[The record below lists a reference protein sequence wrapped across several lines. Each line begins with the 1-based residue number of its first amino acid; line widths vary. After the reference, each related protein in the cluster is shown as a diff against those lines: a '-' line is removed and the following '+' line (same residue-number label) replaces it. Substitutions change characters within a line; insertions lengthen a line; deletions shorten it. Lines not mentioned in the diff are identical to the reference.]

1 MTALYEAV
9 ASVARLRPDA
19 IAVETTAGELTTYA
33 ELVAQA
39 DRITVGLRARGVTEG
54 RVVVCSGL
62 PNDASYMAFLLGVCA
77 AGAAYVPLLA
87 DFDAAAVS
95 RALRMTEPVLWVG
108 PENHHRPGVTLPRVE
123 LAALQ
128 APHADFA
135 AASVTAAPDAA
146 ADAATGAELG
156 AASGAGPQERA
167 TAPGTFRMLW
177 TSGSTKAPKLV
188 TWRQEPFVR
197 ERRRWIAHIE
207 ATERDAFFCRH
218 TLDVAHATDLHA
230 FAALLAGARL
240 ILADP
245 RAEPA
250 TLLAQLA
257 ATGATFTSMLPNH
270 YEDLVAAAGR
280 APDADLSR
288 LRRPMCG
295 GAYAS
300 PALIATAAEVLGIR
314 IRHVYGSTE
323 FGLALGNMADEV
335 QTGGGMHEVA
345 GVRARLEALP
355 GYERDDLGQLVLTS
369 DCTSDGYLGDDE
381 ANAATF
387 RGPDFWT
394 GDVAQRLDDGRLRL
408 LGRVT
413 DLVLAADGPL
423 AVPQLD
429 DLIAQRCPVAES
441 VSLAVD
447 ADTLTDRVLVVLR
460 AAEGTPADDA
470 VAAVDALLA
479 ARGLTSAVLAFDRI
493 PRTVVGKADRA
504 LIRRRYIPAAASS

>member
-1 MTALYEAV
+1 MTALYQAIREIAQ
-9 ASVARLRPDA
+9 RRPDA
-19 IAVETTAGELTTYA
+19 VAVETTAGERTSYA
-33 ELVAQA
+33 ELLERA

-62 PNDASYMAFLLGVCA
+62 VNDASYMAFLLGICA

-87 DFDAAAVS
+87 DFDATAVA

-108 PENHHRPGVTLPRVE
+108 PDNHHRAGVTLPRVE
-123 LAALQ
+123 LAELGTPG
-128 APHADFA
+128 AP
-135 AASVTAAPDAA
+135 
-146 ADAATGAELG
+146 ADAA
-156 AASGAGPQERA
+156 PQGRA
-167 TAPGTFRMLW
+167 LAPGTFRMLW

-245 RAEPA
+245 GAEPA
-250 TLLAQLA
+250 TLLTQLG
-257 ATGATFTSMLPNH
+257 ATGATYTSMLPNH
-270 YEDLVAAAGR
+270 YEDLIAAAGNR
-280 APDADLSR
+280 PGTDLSR

-300 PALIATAAEVLGIR
+300 PALIANAADVLGIH
-314 IRHVYGSTE
+314 IRHIYGSTE

-335 QTGGGMHEVA
+335 QTVGGMHEVA
-345 GVRARLEALP
+345 GVRARLEALA
-355 GYERDDLGQLVLTS
+355 GYDRDDLGHLVLTS
-369 DCTSDGYLGDDE
+369 DCTSDGYLDDDE

-387 RGPDFWT
+387 HGPDFRT
-394 GDVAQRLDDGRLRL
+394 GDVAQRLEDGSLRL

-413 DLVLAADGPL
+413 DLLLATDGPL
-423 AVPQLD
+423 AAPFLD
-429 DLIAQRCPVAES
+429 ELIARHCPVAES
-441 VSLAVD
+441 VSLAAD
-447 ADTLTDRVLVVLR
+447 TDTLTNRVLVVLR
-460 AAEGTPADDA
+460 ATPGTSDDDA
-470 VAAVDALLA
+470 VSAVDKLLA
-479 ARGLTSAVLAFDRI
+479 SHGLTGAVLAFDRI

-504 LIRRRYIPAAASS
+504 LLRRRYLADSKSS

>member
-1 MTALYEAV
+1 MTALYDAV
-9 ASVARLRPDA
+9 AAIARRRPDA
-19 IAVETTAGELTTYA
+19 IAVETTAGRLTTYA
-33 ELVAQA
+33 ELLAQA
-39 DRITVGLRARGVTEG
+39 DRIAVGLRARGVTEG

-62 PNDASYMAFLLGVCA
+62 ANDASYVAFLLGICA
-77 AGAAYVPLLA
+77 VGAAYVPLLD
-87 DFDAAAVS
+87 DFDADAVA
-95 RALRMTEPVLWVG
+95 RALRMTEPALWVG
-108 PENHHRPGVTLPRVE
+108 PDNHHRPGVSLPRVE
-123 LAALQ
+123 LAELQ
-128 APHADFA
+128 TP
-135 AASVTAAPDAA
+135 
-146 ADAATGAELG
+146 ADATVARGTAPKG
-156 AASGAGPQERA
+156 RA

-240 ILADP
+240 VLADP

-250 TLLAQLA
+250 TLLSQLA

-270 YEDLVAAAGR
+270 YVDLVAAARR
-280 APDADLSR
+280 APGADLSR

-300 PALIATAAEVLGIR
+300 PALVATAADVLGIR

-335 QTGGGMHEVA
+335 QTGGGMREVA
-345 GVRARLEALP
+345 GVRSRLEALA
-355 GYERDDLGQLVLTS
+355 GYDRDDLGHLVLTS
-369 DCTSDGYLGDDE
+369 DCTSNGYLDDDE
-381 ANAATF
+381 ANAHTF
-387 RGPDFWT
+387 RGADFWT
-394 GDVAQRLDDGRLRL
+394 GDVAQRLDDGSLRL

-413 DLVLAADGPL
+413 DLVLATDGPL

-429 DLIAQRCPVAES
+429 DLIAERCPVAES

-447 ADTLTDRVLVVLR
+447 PETLSNRVLVVLR
-460 AAEGTPADDA
+460 PAEGTAADDA
-470 VAAVDALLA
+470 VAAVDELLT

-504 LIRRRYIPAAASS
+504 LIRRRYLPATTSS

>member
-1 MTALYEAV
+1 MTALYQAIREI
-9 ASVARLRPDA
+9 ARRRPDA
-19 IAVETTAGELTTYA
+19 IAVETTAGERTSYA
-33 ELVAQA
+33 ELLERA

-62 PNDASYMAFLLGVCA
+62 VNDASYVAFLLGICA

-87 DFDAAAVS
+87 DFDATAVA

-108 PENHHRPGVTLPRVE
+108 PDNHHRAGVTLPRVE
-123 LAALQ
+123 LAELGTPG
-128 APHADFA
+128 AP
-135 AASVTAAPDAA
+135 
-146 ADAATGAELG
+146 ADAA
-156 AASGAGPQERA
+156 PQGRA
-167 TAPGTFRMLW
+167 PAPGTFRMLW

-245 RAEPA
+245 GAEPA
-250 TLLAQLA
+250 TLLTQLG
-257 ATGATFTSMLPNH
+257 ATGATYTSMLPNH
-270 YEDLVAAAGR
+270 YEDLIAAAGNR
-280 APDADLSR
+280 PGTDLSR

-300 PALIATAAEVLGIR
+300 PALIADAADVLGIH
-314 IRHVYGSTE
+314 IRHIYGSTE

-335 QTGGGMHEVA
+335 QTVGGMHEVA

-355 GYERDDLGQLVLTS
+355 GYDRDDLGHLVLTS
-369 DCTSDGYLGDDE
+369 DCTSDGYLDDE

-387 RGPDFWT
+387 HGPDFRT
-394 GDVAQRLDDGRLRL
+394 GDVAQRLDDGSLRL

-413 DLVLAADGPL
+413 DLLLATDGPL
-423 AVPQLD
+423 AAPFLD
-429 DLIAQRCPVAES
+429 ELIARHCPVAES
-441 VSLAVD
+441 VSLAAD
-447 ADTLTDRVLVVLR
+447 TDTLTNRVLVVLR
-460 AAEGTPADDA
+460 ATPGTSDDDA
-470 VAAVDALLA
+470 VTAVDKLLA
-479 ARGLTSAVLAFDRI
+479 SHGLTGAVLAFDRI

-504 LIRRRYIPAAASS
+504 LLRRRYLADSNSS

>member
-1 MTALYEAV
+1 MTALYKAIGEI
-9 ASVARLRPDA
+9 ARRQPDA
-19 IAVETTAGELTTYA
+19 IAVETTAGERTSYT
-33 ELVAQA
+33 ELLAQA
-39 DRITVGLRARGVTEG
+39 DRIAVGLRARGVTEG

-62 PNDASYMAFLLGVCA
+62 ANDASYIAFLLGLCA

-87 DFDAAAVS
+87 DFDAAAVT

-108 PENHHRPGVTLPRVE
+108 PENRHRAGVALPRVE
-123 LAALQ
+123 LAELQ
-128 APHADFA
+128 TSGA
-135 AASVTAAPDAA
+135 AAGEAPK
-146 ADAATGAELG
+146 G
-156 AASGAGPQERA
+156 RA
-167 TAPGTFRMLW
+167 FAPGTFRMLW

-245 RAEPA
+245 GAEPA
-250 TLLAQLA
+250 TLLSQLA
-257 ATGATFTSMLPNH
+257 ATGATYTSMLPNH
-270 YEDLVAAAGR
+270 YEDIVAAARQRPGT
-280 APDADLSR
+280 DLSR

-300 PALIATAAEVLGIR
+300 PALIATAADVLGIH
-314 IRHVYGSTE
+314 IRHIYGSTE

-335 QTGGGMHEVA
+335 QTVGGMHEVA
-345 GVRARLEALP
+345 GVRARLEALV
-355 GYERDDLGQLVLTS
+355 GYDRDDLGHLVLTS
-369 DCTSDGYLGDDE
+369 DCTSNGYLDDDE

-394 GDVAQRLDDGRLRL
+394 GDVAQRLDDGSLRL

-413 DLVLAADGPL
+413 DLVLTTGGPL
-423 AVPQLD
+423 AAPFLD
-429 DLIAQRCPVAES
+429 ELIARQCPVAES
-441 VSLAVD
+441 VSLA
-447 ADTLTDRVLVVLR
+447 ADTDTLSNRVLVVLR
-460 AAEGTPADDA
+460 AAPGASDDDA
-470 VAAVDALLA
+470 VSAVDKLLA
-479 ARGLTSAVLAFDRI
+479 SRGLTGAVLAFDRI

-504 LIRRRYIPAAASS
+504 LLRRRYIPASTF

>member
-1 MTALYEAV
+1 MTALYEAIHEI
-9 ASVARLRPDA
+9 ARRRPNA
-19 IAVETTAGELTTYA
+19 IAVETTAGEHTTYA
-33 ELVAQA
+33 ELLAQA
-39 DRITVGLRARGVTEG
+39 DRIAVGLRARGVTEG

-62 PNDASYMAFLLGVCA
+62 ANDASYVAFLLGVCA

-87 DFDAAAVS
+87 DFDAAAVA

-108 PENHHRPGVTLPRVE
+108 PENHHRAGVTLPRVE
-123 LAALQ
+123 LAELQ
-128 APHADFA
+128 TSGA
-135 AASVTAAPDAA
+135 AAGPAP
-146 ADAATGAELG
+146 GG
-156 AASGAGPQERA
+156 RA
-167 TAPGTFRMLW
+167 IAPGGRAIAPEGRAIAPEGRAIAPGTFRMLW

-245 RAEPA
+245 GAEPA
-250 TLLAQLA
+250 TLLSQLA
-257 ATGATFTSMLPNH
+257 TTGATYTSMLPNH
-270 YEDLVAAAGR
+270 YADMMAAAGQR
-280 APDADLSR
+280 PGTDLSR

-300 PALIATAAEVLGIR
+300 SALIAGAADVLGIH
-314 IRHVYGSTE
+314 IRHIYGSTE

-335 QTGGGMHEVA
+335 QSVGGMREVA
-345 GVRARLEALP
+345 GVRARLEALA
-355 GYERDDLGQLVLTS
+355 GYDRDDLGHLVLTS
-369 DCTSDGYLGDDE
+369 DCTSDGYLDDAE

-394 GDVAQRLDDGRLRL
+394 GDVAQRLDDGSLRL

-413 DLVLAADGPL
+413 DLVLATDGPL
-423 AVPQLD
+423 AVPLLD
-429 DLIAQRCPVAES
+429 ELIAKQCPVAES
-441 VSLAVD
+441 VSLA
-447 ADTLTDRVLVVLR
+447 ADTDTLSNRVLVVLR
-460 AAEGTPADDA
+460 AAPGTPDDDA
-470 VAAVDALLA
+470 VTAVDKLLA
-479 ARGLTSAVLAFDRI
+479 AHGLTGAVLAFDRI

-504 LIRRRYIPAAASS
+504 LIRRRHFPASSSS

>member
-1 MTALYEAV
+1 MTALHAAV
-9 ASVARLRPDA
+9 HEIARRRPDA
-19 IAVETTAGELTTYA
+19 IAVETTAGERTTYA
-33 ELVAQA
+33 ELLARA
-39 DRITVGLRARGVTEG
+39 DRIAAGLRARGVTEG

-62 PNDASYMAFLLGVCA
+62 ANDASYLAFLLGLCA
-77 AGAAYVPLLA
+77 NGAAYVPLLA
-87 DFDAAAVS
+87 DFDATAVD
-95 RALRMTEPVLWVG
+95 RALRMTRPVLWVG
-108 PENHHRPGVTLPRVE
+108 PDNHHRAGVTLPRVE
-123 LAALQ
+123 LADLETPAPATAPAAGGRAL
-128 APHADFA
+128 
-135 AASVTAAPDAA
+135 
-146 ADAATGAELG
+146 
-156 AASGAGPQERA
+156 
-167 TAPGTFRMLW
+167 APGTFRMLW

-245 RAEPA
+245 AADPA

-257 ATGATFTSMLPNH
+257 ATGATYTSMLPNH
-270 YEDLVAAAGR
+270 YEDLIAAARQRPGT
-280 APDADLSR
+280 DLSR

-300 PALIATAAEVLGIR
+300 PALIADAADVLGIH
-314 IRHVYGSTE
+314 IRHIYGSTE

-335 QTGGGMHEVA
+335 QTVGGMHEVA
-345 GVRARLEALP
+345 GVRARLEPLA
-355 GYERDDLGQLVLTS
+355 GYDGDDLGHLVLTS
-369 DCTSDGYLGDDE
+369 DCTSDGYLDDDE

-394 GDVAQRLDDGRLRL
+394 GDVARRLDDGSLRL

-413 DLVLAADGPL
+413 DLVLTTDGPL
-423 AVPQLD
+423 AAPHVDELV
-429 DLIAQRCPVAES
+429 ARHCPVAES
-441 VSLAVD
+441 VTLAAD
-447 ADTLTDRVLVVLR
+447 PDTLGNRVLVVLR
-460 AAEGTPADDA
+460 AAPGTSDADA
-470 VAAVDALLA
+470 VGAVDKLLDA
-479 ARGLTSAVLAFDRI
+479 HGLTGVVLAFDRI

-504 LIRRRYIPAAASS
+504 LLRRRHLPAPSSS

>member
-1 MTALYEAV
+1 MTELYTAIREI
-9 ASVARLRPDA
+9 ARRRPDS
-19 IAVETTAGELTTYA
+19 IAVETTAGERTSYT
-33 ELVAQA
+33 ELLAQA
-39 DRITVGLRARGVTEG
+39 DRIAVGLRARGVTEG

-62 PNDASYMAFLLGVCA
+62 ANDASYIAFLLGLCA

-87 DFDAAAVS
+87 DFDAAAVA
-95 RALRMTEPVLWVG
+95 RALRMTQPALWVG
-108 PENHHRPGVTLPRVE
+108 PENHHRAGVTLPRVDLAE
-123 LAALQ
+123 LG
-128 APHADFA
+128 
-135 AASVTAAPDAA
+135 ASAAA
-146 ADAATGAELG
+146 ADAAPEGR
-156 AASGAGPQERA
+156 ASAPEGRA
-167 TAPGTFRMLW
+167 FTPGTFRMLW

-207 ATERDAFFCRH
+207 ATEHDAFFCRH

-245 RAEPA
+245 GAEPA
-250 TLLAQLA
+250 TLLSQLA
-257 ATGATFTSMLPNH
+257 ATGATYTSMLPNH
-270 YEDLVAAAGR
+270 YEDLIAAARQRPGT
-280 APDADLSR
+280 DLTR

-314 IRHVYGSTE
+314 IRHIYGSTE

-335 QTGGGMHEVA
+335 QTVGGMHEVA
-345 GVRARLEALP
+345 GVRARLEPLA
-355 GYERDDLGQLVLTS
+355 GYDRDGLGHLVLTS
-369 DCTSDGYLGDDE
+369 DCTSNGYLDDAE

-394 GDVAQRLDDGRLRL
+394 GDVAQRLADGGLRL

-413 DLVLAADGPL
+413 DLVLATDGPL
-423 AVPQLD
+423 ATPLLD
-429 DLIAQRCPVAES
+429 ELIAQHCPVAES
-441 VSLAVD
+441 VSLA
-447 ADTLTDRVLVVLR
+447 ADTDILSKRVLVVLR
-460 AAEGTPADDA
+460 ATPGTSDDDA
-470 VAAVDALLA
+470 VTAVDELLA
-479 ARGLTSAVLAFDRI
+479 AHGLTGAVLAFDRI

-504 LIRRRYIPAAASS
+504 LLRRRYIPAPSSS

>member
-1 MTALYEAV
+1 MTALYTAIGD
-9 ASVARLRPDA
+9 VARRRPDA
-19 IAVETTAGELTTYA
+19 IAVETTAGERTSYA
-33 ELVAQA
+33 ELLAQA
-39 DRITVGLRARGVTEG
+39 DRIAVGLRARGVTEG

-62 PNDASYMAFLLGVCA
+62 ANDASYVAFLLGICA
-77 AGAAYVPLLA
+77 VGAAYVPLLA
-87 DFDAAAVS
+87 DFDATAVA

-108 PENHHRPGVTLPRVE
+108 PENHHREGVALPRVE
-123 LAALQ
+123 LA
-128 APHADFA
+128 
-135 AASVTAAPDAA
+135 
-146 ADAATGAELG
+146 ELLT
-156 AASGAGPQERA
+156 SGATVTEAPRGRMF
-167 TAPGTFRMLW
+167 APGTFRMLW

-240 ILADP
+240 VLADP

-250 TLLAQLA
+250 TLLAQLSA
-257 ATGATFTSMLPNH
+257 SGATYTSMLPNH
-270 YEDLVAAAGR
+270 YEDLVTAAGQR
-280 APDADLSR
+280 PAADLSR

-300 PALIATAAEVLGIR
+300 PALIATAAEVLGIH

-335 QTGGGMHEVA
+335 QTVGGMHEVA
-345 GVRARLEALP
+345 GVRARLEPLV
-355 GYERDDLGQLVLTS
+355 GYDRDDFGHLVLTS
-369 DCTSDGYLGDDE
+369 DCVSNGYVDDDE

-394 GDVAQRLDDGRLRL
+394 GDVAQRLDDGSLRL

-413 DLVLAADGPL
+413 DLVLTTGGPL
-423 AVPQLD
+423 AAPFLD
-429 DLIAQRCPVAES
+429 ELIARQCPVAES
-441 VSLAVD
+441 VSLA
-447 ADTLTDRVLVVLR
+447 ADTEALGNRVLVVLR
-460 AAEGTPADDA
+460 AAPGTSDDDA
-470 VAAVDALLA
+470 VGAVDALLA
-479 ARGLTSAVLAFDRI
+479 SHGLTGAVLAFDRI

-504 LIRRRYIPAAASS
+504 LLRRRHIPAPTS

>member
-1 MTALYEAV
+1 MTALYKAIREI
-9 ASVARLRPDA
+9 ARRRPDA
-19 IAVETTAGELTTYA
+19 IAVETTAGERTSYT
-33 ELVAQA
+33 ELLAQA

-62 PNDASYMAFLLGVCA
+62 ANDASYIAFLLGLCA

-87 DFDAAAVS
+87 DFDATAVA
-95 RALRMTEPVLWVG
+95 RALRMTEPALWVG
-108 PENHHRPGVTLPRVE
+108 PGNHHRAGVTLPRVE
-123 LAALQ
+123 LAELQ
-128 APHADFA
+128 TAVAPAG
-135 AASVTAAPDAA
+135 AAPE
-146 ADAATGAELG
+146 G
-156 AASGAGPQERA
+156 RA
-167 TAPGTFRMLW
+167 FAPGTFRMLW

-245 RAEPA
+245 GAEPA
-250 TLLAQLA
+250 TLLSQLA
-257 ATGATFTSMLPNH
+257 ATGATYTSMLPNH
-270 YEDLVAAAGR
+270 YEDLIAAAAQQPG
-280 APDADLSR
+280 ADLSR

-300 PALIATAAEVLGIR
+300 PALIATAADVLGIH
-314 IRHVYGSTE
+314 IRHIYGSTE

-335 QTGGGMHEVA
+335 QTVGGMHEVA
-345 GVRARLEALP
+345 GVRARLEALD
-355 GYERDDLGQLVLTS
+355 GYDRDDLGHLVLTS
-369 DCTSDGYLGDDE
+369 DCTSNGYLDDDE

-394 GDVAQRLDDGRLRL
+394 GDVAQRLDDGSLRL

-413 DLVLAADGPL
+413 DLLLATDGPM
-423 AVPQLD
+423 AAPFLD
-429 DLIAQRCPVAES
+429 ELIAGQCPVAES
-441 VSLAVD
+441 VSLA
-447 ADTLTDRVLVVLR
+447 ADTDTLSNRVLVVLR
-460 AAEGTPADDA
+460 AAPGTSDDDA
-470 VAAVDALLA
+470 VTAVDKLLA
-479 ARGLTSAVLAFDRI
+479 SHGLTGAVLAFDRI

-504 LIRRRYIPAAASS
+504 LLRRRYIPASSSS